1 MPAQPALNRNWQSM
15 NKLQTTYDLRTH
27 GKRSAWILL
36 FLSLLG
42 GLAASAADWPQY
54 KGPARNDISAETDL
68 LPQWPAGGPPLVW
81 TFADAGVG
89 LSGPA
94 IVGDRLFTL
103 GGRGDI
109 EYLIALDLHSVENQ
123 TVSQAWAVAVGPLFD
138 FQGNNWSSGPSAT
151 PTVDGGQIYALGGNG
166 HLICVDAESGQQR
179 WRVDLPKDLAAEVNP
194 IGGGPKK
201 LGWGFTWSPLVD
213 GERLICLPGGPAG
226 TVAALDKN
234 TGQVVWRSTELTDQA
249 AYTSPMVAEFG
260 GVRQFVVLTNQGIYG
275 VAAEDGRLLWSH
287 RPAQRYSTEVVNS
300 PIVRGEFVYV
310 TVGSGQGC
318 SLIRVRSNG
327 GVFQTEEV
335 YANTNLANH
344 HGNVVL
350 VGDHNYGFAQGR
362 GWVCQNFLTGDVVWS
377 ERQKLRAGSL
387 TCADG
392 RLYCYGED
400 RGEVVL
406 LEVSSSGWN
415 EIGRFTIPRET
426 KLRKPNGKLWTP
438 PVVANGHLF
447 LRDQDLIFCYDV
459 RDKP

>member
-1 MPAQPALNRNWQSM
+1 MNRQ
-15 NKLQTTYDLRTH
+15 QTSHDVRTH
-27 GKRSAWILL
+27 GKRFLWILVC
-36 FLSLLG
+36 LSPVG
-42 GLAASAADWPQY
+42 GLAAYAADWPQY
-54 KGPARNDISAETDL
+54 KGPARNDISAETNL
-68 LPQWPAGGPPLVW
+68 LSQWPANGPPLVW

-103 GGRGDI
+103 GGRGDT
-109 EYLIALDLHSVENQ
+109 EYLIALDLNSVENQ
-123 TVSQAWAVAVGPLFD
+123 TVSEAWAVAIGPLFD
-138 FQGNNWSSGPSAT
+138 FQGNKWSSGPSAT
-151 PTVDGGQIYALGGNG
+151 PTVDDGRIYALGGNG
-166 HLICVDAESGQQR
+166 HLICVEAAAGQQR

-213 GERLICLPGGPAG
+213 GKHLICLPGGPAG
-226 TVAALDKN
+226 TVAALDKK
-234 TGQVVWRSTELTDQA
+234 TGQVVWRSNELTDQA
-249 AYTSPMVAEFG
+249 AYTSPIVAEFG
-260 GVRQFVVLTNQGIYG
+260 GVRQYVALTNQGIYG

-287 RPAQRYSTEVVNS
+287 HPAKRYSTEVVNS

-318 SLIRVRSNG
+318 LLIRVQSTG

-350 VGDHNYGFAQGR
+350 VGDHNYGFGQGR
-362 GWVCQNFLTGDVVWS
+362 GLVCQEFLTGEVVLS
-377 ERQKLRAGSL
+377 ERKLRAGAL
-387 TCADG
+387 TWANG
-392 RLYCYGED
+392 RFYCYGED

-415 EIGRFTIPRET
+415 ESGRFTIPQET
-426 KLRKPNGKLWTP
+426 QLRKPSGKLWTP